1 MAGCGQLAVS
11 SSCDPRAITARA
23 SGIVRIL
30 LIEDDPA
37 LGEAIRDHLADLA
50 HAVDWQ
56 TRLAEAEAALRAV
69 PYDLV
74 LLDLGLP
81 DGDGLAFL
89 KRLRSR
95 GDATPVIVLTARDR
109 VGERIAGLEAGADDY
124 LVKPFDLGELAART
138 AAVARRY
145 AGDPNPLLEVGPLL
159 IDRARRIV
167 TREGAPVPL
176 SAREWALLEALALR
190 PGAIVAKERLEDLLY
205 PMGEEVESNA
215 VEVAVSRLRKKLG
228 AETIETVRGLGY
240 RLKGR

>member
-1 MAGCGQLAVS
+1 MASFRQAPVS
-11 SSCDPRAITARA
+11 SPREDVPLVARAIGTM
-23 SGIVRIL
+23 RIL

-37 LGEAIRDHLADLA
+37 LGEAVRDHLAGLA

-89 KRLRSR
+89 KRLRAR
-95 GDATPVIVLTARDR
+95 GDATPVLLLTARDR
-109 VGERIAGLEAGADDY
+109 VSERIAGLEAGADDY
-124 LVKPFDLGELAART
+124 LVKPFDLGELAARIT
-138 AAVARRY
+138 AVARRY
-145 AGDPNPLLEVGPLL
+145 AGDPNPLLEIGSLL

-167 TREGAPVPL
+167 TRAGAPVPL

-190 PGAIVAKERLEDLLY
+190 PGAIVAKERLEELLY

>member
-1 MAGCGQLAVS
+1 M
-11 SSCDPRAITARA
+11 
-23 SGIVRIL
+23 RIL

-37 LGEAIRDHLADLA
+37 LGEAVRDHLAGLA

-89 KRLRSR
+89 KRLRAR
-95 GDATPVIVLTARDR
+95 GDATPVLLLTARDR
-109 VGERIAGLEAGADDY
+109 VSERIAGLEAGADDY
-124 LVKPFDLGELAART
+124 LVKPFDLGELAARIT
-138 AAVARRY
+138 AVARRY
-145 AGDPNPLLEVGPLL
+145 AGDPNPLLEIGSLL

-167 TREGAPVPL
+167 TRAGAPVPL

-190 PGAIVAKERLEDLLY
+190 PGAIVAKERLEELLY